1 MDDEEMILM
10 KKLNSAG
17 WLLFFVITIL
27 TLGLLAPECTIAG
40 RREGTG
46 GVTTWTKTT
55 PAINETHLF
64 DGYVNRKGDPVG
76 FHSRPGG
83 RDPGMARV
91 TSVIDPPNKAGV
103 YNARIE
109 ILASGRRWLSK
120 QSTFFPDKMTRGQVI
135 QAVLHAYQHK
145 TSGNSVKFSGP
156 SGKGFTIQGYLL
168 TDGRINTAFPV
179 YRRDQ

>member
-1 MDDEEMILM
+1 MQ
-10 KKLNSAG
+10 KVSSPG
-17 WLLFFVITIL
+17 WLLFLVITIFTI
-27 TLGLLAPECTIAG
+27 TLLKPECTIAG
-40 RREGTG
+40 RREGTSPA
-46 GVTTWTKTT
+46 TTWSKTA

-83 RDPGMARV
+83 RDPGKARV
-91 TSVIDPPNKAGV
+91 TAVIDPPNKAGV
-103 YNARIE
+103 YTARVE

-120 QSTFFPDKMTRGQVI
+120 QSTFFPDRMSRGEVI
-135 QAVLHAYQHK
+135 QAISHAYKHK

-156 SGKGFTIQGYLL
+156 SGKGFTIEGYLL

-179 YRRDQ
+179 YRRAQ

>member
-1 MDDEEMILM
+1 M
-10 KKLNSAG
+10 KKVNLAR
-17 WLLFFVITIL
+17 WVLF
-27 TLGLLAPECTIAG
+27 LALAIFTHTFIMPEFTIAG

-46 GVTTWTKTT
+46 GAVTWSKTT

-76 FHSRPGG
+76 FHSRPAG
-83 RDPGMARV
+83 RNPGMARV
-91 TSVIDPPNKAGV
+91 AAVTDPPNKAGV
-103 YNARIE
+103 YTARVE

-120 QSTFFPDKMTRGQVI
+120 QSTFFPDKMTRGEVI
-135 QAVLHAYQHK
+135 QAILHAHQHK

-156 SGKGFTIQGYLL
+156 SGKGFTIEGYVL